1 MNICFYIA
9 EFLTAVIIVL
19 LYYKFIETRKIK
31 KYTKNNIPTDLK
43 LFIYTQKV
51 DVKKISYKTLMR
63 LVAVINAI
71 DIGIILLITN
81 ITENIFLKLVIAIPM
96 AFIMLF
102 ISYKVAGF
110 ILKKKGMTINES

>member
-1 MNICFYIA
+1 MKVLEY
-9 EFLTAVIIVL
+9 FLQISINYVGLNA
-19 LYYKFIETRKIK
+19 
-31 KYTKNNIPTDLK
+31 LK
-43 LFIYTQKV
+43 KV

-81 ITENIFLKLVIAIPM
+81 ITKNIFLKMVIAIPM

-102 ISYKVAGF
+102 ISYKGAGF
-110 ILKKKGMTINES
+110 ILKKKGMTKNES